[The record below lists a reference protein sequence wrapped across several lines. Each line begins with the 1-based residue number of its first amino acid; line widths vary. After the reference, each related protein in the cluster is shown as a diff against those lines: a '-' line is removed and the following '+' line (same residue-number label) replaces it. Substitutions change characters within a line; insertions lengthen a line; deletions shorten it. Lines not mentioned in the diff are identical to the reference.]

1 MTSEVNPKAQGS
13 SNPGPQADF
22 TDGNCLKGDSL
33 VGDSTPAARI
43 RDCCVQLTRTSG
55 SSSAGT
61 TTLRALLLDEQ
72 EPLQKCDEVDD
83 REVGL
88 EHQLAPV
95 LDILSLL
102 KLLLEQ

>member
-1 MTSEVNPKAQGS
+1 MTSEVNQKAQGS
-13 SNPGPQADF
+13 SSPQADF

-72 EPLQKCDEVDD
+72 EPPQKCDEVDD

-88 EHQLAPV
+88 EHQLVPV
-95 LDILSLL
+95 LDILSLR